1 MVGTIIKTVAKILL
15 YVGIG
20 VFVFSVILFMT
31 YISASVSYK
40 KREIGILRAV
50 GARSSDVFG
59 IFFNEALVISLIIF
73 GLATVASGITVA
85 LTNASLRSSY
95 GLPITLLSFGI
106 REIGLILLGC
116 VATALVASFLP
127 VLRIAS
133 KKPIDAIKNR

>member
-1 MVGTIIKTVAKILL
+1 
-15 YVGIG
+15 
-20 VFVFSVILFMT
+20 MT

-59 IFFNEALVISLIIF
+59 IFFNEALVISLIVF

-85 LTNASLRSSY
+85 LTNASLRSTY

-116 VATALVASFLP
+116 NLNQAY
-127 VLRIAS
+127 
-133 KKPIDAIKNR
+133 